1 MGTCIKRSRTG
12 LAGTRDVH
20 KVLPWPSTVVNL
32 EPRENKGFGVGMLP
46 EKVLPCRSL
55 MEATIENHGRSM
67 YGMGSSLLAAK
78 INEVASLKHISVG

>member
-32 EPRENKGFGVGMLP
+32 KPRETREFGVEMLP
-46 EKVLPCRSL
+46 EKVLPCHNL
-55 MEATIENHGRSM
+55 MK
-67 YGMGSSLLAAK
+67 AA
-78 INEVASLKHISVG
+78 IDPWTKHVQIGL